1 MSIREIIREVLQSSM
16 LTLEQELAIN
26 KILLEQTYNLSDLD
40 ALDELVEAIVRK
52 EIQTSS
58 DHYGSHVAA

>member
-1 MSIREIIREVLQSSM
+1 MSIREIIREVLQTSV
-16 LTLEQELAIN
+16 LTLQQESAIN
-26 KILLEQTYNLSDLD
+26 KILLEQTYSLSDLD

-58 DHYGSHVAA
+58 DYCGNHVAA

>member
-1 MSIREIIREVLQSSM
+1 MSIREIIREVLQTSV
-16 LTLEQELAIN
+16 LTLQQESAIN
-26 KILLEQTYNLSDLD
+26 KILLEQTYSLSDLD

-58 DHYGSHVAA
+58 DYYGNHVAA